1 MPAVSGK
8 TCLAVSVVVLLLGS
22 CSADE
27 RVAPVPQAV
36 AAPVQGELRPLSE
49 VLQFARS
56 IVDGKVIGVEL
67 ESDVDIRDD
76 ERTTEWVYEIEVLTD
91 TNQVVELEIDA
102 TTGKLLEIDG
112 APWPPGIE
120 RPPE

>member
-1 MPAVSGK
+1 MPAASGK
-8 TCLAVSVVVLLLGS
+8 TCFLVSVAALMLGS

-27 RVAPVPQAV
+27 RVANVPEAV
-36 AAPVQGELRPLSE
+36 AAPVQGQLRPLSE

-56 IVDGKVIGVEL
+56 IVEGKVIGVEL
-67 ESDVDIRDD
+67 ESDVDISEDGSS
-76 ERTTEWVYEIEVLTD
+76 TQWVYEIEVLTEQ
-91 TNQVVELEIDA
+91 NHVVELEIDA
-102 TTGKLLEIDG
+102 ISGKLLEIDG